1 METLK
6 VFGDYFRI
14 KLSGNSTKRPEL
26 SWYLLYVD
34 DDTTIVVIP
43 ADYGDDTLKQ
53 LLTNVYQYPFAK
65 SIVDNMYY
73 VTVKGYSDQEIIA
86 VLNQF

>member
-1 METLK
+1 MGTLR
-6 VFGDYFRI
+6 VFGDKFRI
-14 KLSGNSTKRPEL
+14 KLSGKSIKNPNI

-43 ADYGDDTLKQ
+43 SEYGDTTLKQ
-53 LLTNVYQYPFAK
+53 LLTSVYEYPFAK
-65 SIVDNMYY
+65 SVVEKMYY
-73 VTVKGYSDQEIIA
+73 VTVKGYSDQEIVA